1 MNPVPPGRDR
11 ADSAPAR
18 LFANADI
25 VTLDP
30 SRPHARSLVVRAG
43 RIVSLGDDP
52 WPDPGPGMHRID
64 CDGVTLVP
72 GFIDAHMHLLGWA
85 RTLGE
90 PGFAAVASI
99 GQLQQALHA
108 IAIAR
113 PAGTWISGQGYDE
126 HAFGR
131 HPTRHDLDAV
141 APAHPVSVLHRSG
154 HAQVLNTLALH
165 RLGITA
171 SSGDID
177 AGLIDREP
185 SSGEPTGLL
194 FGMQHFVAA
203 RIPRGDAAAADA
215 RIAEAGKRLLGCGI
229 TSLLDTS
236 PGNDLPRLAALRRWR
251 QDGLLHTRVAAVLGW
266 DAFDTLDAPRLAAL
280 AADPTV
286 RLGGVKLTIQDLT
299 GRQQPDDDEL
309 ARRVARIHACG
320 LQAVM
325 HAVDPPAIEAA
336 CRAVERVLAR
346 APRADHRHRIE
357 HASICPPPL
366 ARRIAAA
373 GIVVVTQPGFV
384 DAHAGRYLATVEA
397 ADQPDLYPLATLQAA
412 GVHVAGSSDV
422 PAGPLEPLRA
432 MRAAVTRRGR
442 DGTTV
447 AAAQAIAP
455 AQALALYT
463 SGAAYALR
471 VERERA
477 RLAPGWLADFV
488 GLDTP
493 PDAVA
498 VEAPAVRLTVVAG
511 RLFERDELDEPAWC
525 SVLR

>member
-1 MNPVPPGRDR
+1 MQEPPRRDP
-11 ADSAPAR
+11 ADREPAQ

-25 VTLDP
+25 VTLDT
-30 SRPHARSLVVRAG
+30 SRPHARSLVVHAG
-43 RIVSLGDDP
+43 RIVCLCDDP
-52 WPDPGPGMHRID
+52 WPDPGPEMRRID
-64 CDGVTLVP
+64 CSGATLVP

-90 PGFAAVASI
+90 PGLGTAASI
-99 GQLQQALHA
+99 GQLQQALRTLA
-108 IAIAR
+108 AGR
-113 PAGTWISGQGYDE
+113 PAGTWITGQGYDE

-131 HPTRHDLDAV
+131 HPTRQDLDVA

-171 SSGDID
+171 ASGDID
-177 AGLIDREP
+177 AGLIDRER
-185 SSGEPTGLL
+185 SNGQPTGLL
-194 FGMQHFVAA
+194 FGMQRFVAA
-203 RIPRGDAAAADA
+203 RIPRPDAAAVDA
-215 RIAEAGKRLLGCGI
+215 RITQAGKRLLACGI

-236 PGNDLPRLAALRRWR
+236 PGNDLPRLEALRRWWR
-251 QDGLLHTRVAAVLGW
+251 DGLLHTRIAAVLGW
-266 DAFDTLDAPRLAAL
+266 DAFAALDAPGLAAL
-280 AADPTV
+280 AADPAV

-309 ARRVARIHACG
+309 ACRVARIHACG

-336 CRAVERVLAR
+336 CRAVERVQAR

-384 DAHAGRYLATVEA
+384 DAHAARYLATVET

-422 PAGPLEPLRA
+422 PAGPLAPLRA
-432 MRAAVTRRGR
+432 MRAAVTRRAH
-442 DGTTV
+442 DGST
-447 AAAQAIAP
+447 AALLQAITP
-455 AQALALYT
+455 AQALSLYT
-463 SGAAYALR
+463 TGAAHALR
-471 VERERA
+471 VEQDRG
-477 RLAPGWLADFV
+477 RLSLGRLADFV
-488 GLDTP
+488 GLAEA
-493 PDAVA
+493 PDLTAGKM
-498 VEAPAVRLTVVAG
+498 PAVRFTVVGG
-511 RLFERDELDEPAWC
+511 RVYLNNERDLTT
-525 SVLR
+525 